1 MAKTEIVVSF
11 GETRRRARHGFELR
25 DGAVEVANPFEHGSQ
40 TMPGLDEIRSQ
51 TYRLLIG
58 DECFARMSGSFQ
70 RQSEMESRRREIG
83 VKLDGAAKGRQRL
96 LEIAQF
102 SQRYA
107 DAVADDR
114 VSRIE
119 SRSLSELRERAI
131 ELRPI
136 EKRESTLLVGALLLD
151 RRSRL
156 LHRRRRREG
165 GDQDRETKTR
175 DRRVQIHGVPAGAG
189 VEPSRTMRMTTCRSS
204 RSGSSPRFSAFSVF
218 TRARSSAARA
228 RSPFRR

>member
-1 MAKTEIVVSF
+1 
-11 GETRRRARHGFELR
+11 
-25 DGAVEVANPFEHGSQ
+25 
-40 TMPGLDEIRSQ
+40 MPRLDEIRSQ

-58 DECFARMSGSFQ
+58 DECFTRMSGSLQ

-107 DAVADDR
+107 DAVVDDR

-119 SRSLSELRERAI
+119 SRSLSKLRECAI

-136 EKRESTLLVGALLLD
+136 EKRESTLLVRALLLD
-151 RRSRL
+151 WRSRL
-156 LHRRRRREG
+156 LGDADGAKRRRTESRSRAS
-165 GDQDRETKTR
+165 
-175 DRRVQIHGVPAGAG
+175 VA
-189 VEPSRTMRMTTCRSS
+189 PSRRLPRASS
-204 RSGSSPRFSAFSVF
+204 STSATSARPASKVGSAAACPRNLPPAVGNPCG
-218 TRARSSAARA
+218 APMNEPGARA
-228 RSPFRR
+228 RLPALSFHAHRGLGRCRLQAAETGSLPRRWQPGSAAVRVP